1 MGSKR
6 RWIGRAGRSV
16 GTARG
21 RYGARERP
29 QREMPRPVPVR
40 QRSRLVWMTVSV
52 SACNAF
58 TRFPCGC
65 EMFDL
70 FPTLF
75 LGCQSRPQE
84 FVSRARRLDI
94 VSCWVP
100 CTMFSADTSAS
111 PTVWLLILFPLAIHN
126 FVTNCFG
133 HVSQIRTLQI
143 CSCWQHVLA
152 IPCPFSRQSVFIVFW
167 LNLINYICR
176 SNSCH
181 FQKIRFLRAEV
192 ILAGT
197 WYC

>member
-6 RWIGRAGRSV
+6 RWIGSAGRSV

-40 QRSRLVWMTVSV
+40 QRSPLVWMTMSV

-58 TRFPCGC
+58 TRFPRGC
-65 EMFDL
+65 EVFDL

-111 PTVWLLILFPLAIHN
+111 PTVWLLTLIPLAIHN

-133 HVSQIRTLQI
+133 HGSQFEH
-143 CSCWQHVLA
+143 SKSAHVRN
-152 IPCPFSRQSVFIVFW
+152 IFFSA
-167 LNLINYICR
+167 
-176 SNSCH
+176 
-181 FQKIRFLRAEV
+181 FLDSFS
-192 ILAGT
+192 I
-197 WYC
+197 WFHIK